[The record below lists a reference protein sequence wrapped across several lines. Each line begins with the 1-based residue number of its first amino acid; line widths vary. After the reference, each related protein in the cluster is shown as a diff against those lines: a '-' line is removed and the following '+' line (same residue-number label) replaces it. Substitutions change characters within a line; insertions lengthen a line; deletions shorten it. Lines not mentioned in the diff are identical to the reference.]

1 MTLAEAASKWLDT
14 QLTHEKTKV
23 IKPAAGYS
31 SCPDHTLK
39 GDILNILSGEF
50 NLGIKLTESYAM
62 IPEASIC
69 GMIFLHPEAGYSEIR
84 RISKEQYDDY
94 SQRRGMDEATARRF
108 LGHLLK

>member
-1 MTLAEAASKWLDT
+1 M
-14 QLTHEKTKV
+14 KV

-39 GDILNILSGEF
+39 QDIIDMLDGRF
-50 NLGIKLTESYAM
+50 RLGIKLTESYAM

-69 GMIFLHPEAGYSEIR
+69 GLIFLHPQAKYHEIR
-84 RISKEQYDDY
+84 RISSGQYEDY
-94 SQRRGMDEATARRF
+94 ARRRGMDEDRARRF